1 MPQCAN
7 RRERE
12 VADRLHSAAIHLLRR
27 ARRTDPLTGVS
38 PAQLSALSV
47 LMSGPKTLGDLAAAE
62 QVRPPTMSRLVS
74 EMDRAGVARKVS
86 DRKDGRLVRVHAT
99 PKGLRALSHGRAMR
113 IEVIERLIREL
124 DREDFDNVERAVRAI
139 EKLLGQRAAPASR
152 IGPTKAKGRPAAALR

>member
-1 MPQCAN
+1 MPKGATG
-7 RRERE
+7 RVSD

-74 EMDRAGVARKVS
+74 EMERSGVARKRT
-86 DRKDGRLVRVHAT
+86 DRDDARVVRIHAT
-99 PKGLRALSHGRAMR
+99 AKGLRALDRGRAMR
-113 IEVIERLIREL
+113 IEATLRLVADL
-124 DREDFDNVERAVRAI
+124 N
-139 EKLLGQRAAPASR
+139 
-152 IGPTKAKGRPAAALR
+152 

>member
-1 MPQCAN
+1 MTRDAN
-7 RRERE
+7 ERE

-74 EMDRAGVARKVS
+74 EMERAGVARKVT
-86 DRKDGRLVRVHAT
+86 DRADARVIRVHAT
-99 PKGLRALSHGRAMR
+99 PKGLRALSRGRAMR
-113 IEVIERLIREL
+113 IEAIERLISEL
-124 DREDFDNVERAVRAI
+124 EPDELGTVERAVGTI
-139 EKLLGQRAAPASR
+139 EKLLGQRAPSAR
-152 IGPTKAKGRPAAALR
+152 G

>member
-1 MPQCAN
+1 MASRAN
-7 RRERE
+7 GHPRE

-74 EMDRAGVARKVS
+74 EMERAGVAKKVT
-86 DRKDGRLVRVHAT
+86 DRADGRVVRVHAT
-99 PKGLRALSHGRAMR
+99 AKGLRALSRGRAMR
-113 IEVIERLIREL
+113 IESIEKLMMEL
-124 DREDFDNVERAVRAI
+124 GADELLDVERAIGAI
-139 EKLLGQRAAPASR
+139 EKLLGQRAPSAR
-152 IGPTKAKGRPAAALR
+152 R

>member
-1 MPQCAN
+1 MLTNITEVPTRAN

-12 VADRLHSAAIHLLRR
+12 VADRLHSAAIHLMRR

-74 EMDRAGVARKVS
+74 EMERAGVARKVT
-86 DRKDGRLVRVHAT
+86 DRDDARVIRVHAT
-99 PKGLRALSHGRAMR
+99 PKGLRALSRGRAMR
-113 IEVIERLIREL
+113 IEAIERLMSEL
-124 DREDFDNVERAVRAI
+124 DADELGDVERAVGAI
-139 EKLLGQRAAPASR
+139 EKLLGQRAASAR
-152 IGPTKAKGRPAAALR
+152 R

>member
-1 MPQCAN
+1 MLTNITEVPTRAN

-12 VADRLHSAAIHLLRR
+12 VADRLHSAAIHLMRR

-74 EMDRAGVARKVS
+74 EMERAGVARKVT
-86 DRKDGRLVRVHAT
+86 DRDDARVIRVHAT
-99 PKGLRALSHGRAMR
+99 PKGLRALSRGRSMR
-113 IEVIERLIREL
+113 IEAIERLMSEL
-124 DREDFDNVERAVRAI
+124 DADELGDVERALGAI
-139 EKLLGQRAAPASR
+139 EKVLGQQAASAR
-152 IGPTKAKGRPAAALR
+152 R

>member
-1 MPQCAN
+1 
-7 RRERE
+7 

-74 EMDRAGVARKVS
+74 EMERGGVARKVI
-86 DRKDGRLVRVHAT
+86 DREDARVVRVHAT
-99 PKGLRALSHGRAMR
+99 AKGLRALSRGRAMR
-113 IEVIERLIREL
+113 IEAVERLLSGL
-124 DREDFDNVERAVRAI
+124 DADEHATVERAVGAI
-139 EKLLGQRAAPASR
+139 ERLLGQRPAR
-152 IGPTKAKGRPAAALR
+152 

>member
-1 MPQCAN
+1 MLTNITEVATRAN

-12 VADRLHSAAIHLLRR
+12 VADRLHSAAIHLMRR

-74 EMDRAGVARKVS
+74 EMERAGVARKVT
-86 DRKDGRLVRVHAT
+86 DRDDARVIRVHAT
-99 PKGLRALSHGRAMR
+99 PKGLRALSRGRAMR
-113 IEVIERLIREL
+113 IEAIERLMSEL
-124 DREDFDNVERAVRAI
+124 DADELGDVERAVGAI
-139 EKLLGQRAAPASR
+139 EKLLGQRAASAR
-152 IGPTKAKGRPAAALR
+152 R